1 MCRSELRSLK
11 DVYPQFEDSVDFYAV
26 NYDPSESIAAAAA
39 YGRDQGWTFLV
50 AQPNREMLR
59 DFNLR
64 YHSTKVAFGK
74 DGVIVYRDEFRGGNI
89 GVWTQVLE
97 GLSE

>member
-1 MCRSELRSLK
+1 MRSLK

-26 NYDPSESIAAAAA
+26 NYDLSESLGDVVN
-39 YGRDQGWTFLV
+39 YGQSQGWTFPV

-59 DFNLR
+59 DFDLT

-74 DGVIVYRDEFRGGNI
+74 DGVIVYRDGFGEGNI

-97 GLSE
+97 DLSK

>member
-1 MCRSELRSLK
+1 MRSLK
-11 DVYPQFEDSVDFYAV
+11 DVYPQFDDSVDFYAV
-26 NYDPSESIAAAAA
+26 NYDLSESLASAAS
-39 YGRDQGWTFLV
+39 YGESQGWTFPV

-59 DFNLR
+59 DFDLA

-74 DGVIVYRDEFRGGNI
+74 DGVFVYRDGFGKGNI

-97 GLSE
+97 DLSE